1 MITTRQHTR
10 FSHDAPQCIWM
21 QAGAVKRKRCK
32 ADFEC
37 RTCQF
42 DVALRRIADENKTL
56 REQGLVPKGNRGK
69 ITFWHVQLNALPLSR
84 RPCIHHMK
92 GRIGF
97 RSCTNEYQC
106 SDCEFDQYFQDEF
119 TVHAVVEPVSV
130 LDIAGIKIPQGYY
143 LHQGHAWVKIE
154 ENSEVRIGIDDFAMH
169 VFGPPDSITSPLVGK
184 VVSQNQVGIS
194 IRRDDH
200 TADVLSPVSGI
211 VTAINSNLREKGRTA
226 NTNPYDDGWVLRVHA
241 ENLRQDL
248 KSLMIGTET
257 KDFMDKEVDRV
268 YDLIEEKVG
277 PLADDGGCLANDIFG
292 SIPQI
297 GWNTLKKNFLH
308 T

>member
-1 MITTRQHTR
+1 
-10 FSHDAPQCIWM
+10 M
-21 QAGAVKRKRCK
+21 QAGVVKSKLCK

-42 DVALRRIADENKTL
+42 DMALRRIAGENKTL
-56 REQGLVPKGNRGK
+56 RQKGLVPKGNRGK
-69 ITFWHVQLNALPLSR
+69 ITFWHDQLNALPLSK

-97 RSCTNEYQC
+97 RLCTNEYQC

-119 TVHAVVEPVSV
+119 TVHTVVKPVSV
-130 LDIAGIKIPQGYY
+130 LDVAGVKIPQGYY
-143 LHQGHAWVKIE
+143 LHQGHAWAKIE

-184 VVSQNQVGIS
+184 VVAQNQAGIS
-194 IRRDDH
+194 IRRDHH

-211 VTAINSNLREKGRTA
+211 VTAINSNLREKGNTA

-248 KSLMIGTET
+248 KSLMIGAETEG
-257 KDFMDKEVDRV
+257 FMEKEVDRV
-268 YDLIEEKVG
+268 YALIEEEAG
-277 PLADDGGCLANDIFG
+277 PLSADGGYLANDLFG

-297 GWNTLKKNFLH
+297 GWDTLKKHFLDA
-308 T
+308 